1 MNKTENYNQQM
12 YAQQAFQQSLTL
24 IAGAVQGEKEDQV
37 FYDYLISLAPTQEQI
52 EIITSIRNDEVKHRQ
67 WFKQMYKALSGNEV
81 VITTEEQFVPP
92 ADYISGIK
100 KAFFGELKAMEKY
113 RVIREG
119 LPYREYRD
127 IVFEI
132 LTDEMKHAQLYNYI
146 LTENISMNTP
156 KKTATE
162 NTASTT
168 TSNGPEPVAF
178 PDQWIQYTEYLVN
191 EGLNDVERGI
201 NTKHILQEFIL
212 MGVLVGKGYTPE
224 QAYETVENWELSGE
238 SQILQQSKNSQ

>member
-12 YAQQAFQQSLTL
+12 YAQQAFQQSLAL
-24 IAGAVQGEKEDQV
+24 IAEAVQGEKEDQI

-52 EIITSIRNDEVKHRQ
+52 EIITSIRNDEIKHNQ
-67 WFKQMYKALSGNEV
+67 WFKQMYQALTGNEAV
-81 VITTEEQFVPP
+81 STPQAQFVPP
-92 ADYISGIK
+92 ASYGEGIK

-146 LTENISMNTP
+146 LTENISKNIPVMT
-156 KKTATE
+156 TAE
-162 NTASTT
+162 NTTSAA

-191 EGLNDVERGI
+191 EGLNDVERGV

-238 SQILQQSKNSQ
+238 SQILKQSKNS

>member
-1 MNKTENYNQQM
+1 MNKTETYNQQM

-24 IAGAVQGEKEDQV
+24 IAEAVQGEKEDQI
-37 FYDYLISLAPTQEQI
+37 FYDYLISLAPNQEQI
-52 EIITSIRNDEVKHRQ
+52 EIITSIRNDEIKHNQ
-67 WFKQMYKALSGNEV
+67 WFKQMYKALTGNEV
-81 VITTEEQFVPP
+81 VNTTEAQFVAPP
-92 ADYISGIK
+92 NYEAGIK

-146 LTENISMNTP
+146 LTENISKNIP
-156 KKTATE
+156 AKTTE
-162 NTASTT
+162 NTTSAT

-191 EGLNDVERGI
+191 EGLNDFERGV
-201 NTKHILQEFIL
+201 NTMHILQEFIL

-238 SQILQQSKNSQ
+238 SQILQQSKNSK